1 MRNPKDKAKE
11 LVNKFYSRIDKE
23 RLLVNRYWSNA
34 KFCALIAVDELI
46 SISLPS
52 SEFGGVISN
61 NTTEY
66 WNEVKNEIEKL

>member
-1 MRNPKDKAKE
+1 MKMQFQKE
-11 LVNKFYSRIDKE
+11 PLSFAQGKK
-23 RLLVNRYWSNA
+23 
-34 KFCALIAVDELI
+34 CALISVDELI

-66 WNEVKNEIEKL
+66 WNEVKEEIEKL